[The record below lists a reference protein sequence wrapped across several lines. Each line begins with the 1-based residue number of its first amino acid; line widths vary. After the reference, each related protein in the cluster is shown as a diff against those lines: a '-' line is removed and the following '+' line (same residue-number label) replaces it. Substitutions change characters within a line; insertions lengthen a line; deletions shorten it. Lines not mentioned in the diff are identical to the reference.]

1 MFDFLKLL
9 DINSRMQERTG
20 NDNKKKP
27 ETDVETFEKGKDWIR
42 DYGKETKWNKE
53 HSVWEVKWL
62 DDFNERGM

>member
-27 ETDVETFEKGKDWIR
+27 ETDVETFEKGKD
-42 DYGKETKWNKE
+42 
-53 HSVWEVKWL
+53 
-62 DDFNERGM
+62 